1 MIMVKKWL
9 SVLIAQTI
17 IMLKEIIV
25 NYVIVLAVNVSHQMM
40 ELVLY
45 VLTDI
50 VLMKIQ
56 NIALFVMKNN
66 LNMLIKIQINV

>member
-1 MIMVKKWL
+1 MVKKWL